1 MNNIRRSKGEG
12 SVYRRAD
19 GLWVAQYA
27 GEEGR
32 RQYIYSRTRSGA
44 VDALRSR
51 RADSPSDALRSGDW
65 FERWLDTYIK
75 PSVRQRTYVAYSGE
89 IRRHIIPALGRIPL
103 CELDTASLQQ
113 FLNDMLSSREDGR
126 AGGYARSTV
135 SHVRTRLISSLGMA
149 VDQGLIA
156 KNPARGLRMPP
167 PERAEKTVFTPTQ
180 QRQFEQAV
188 RRTLDAHPN
197 NMALLLMLGT
207 GLRAGEALG
216 LRLCDIDLDAR
227 SLSVRRTVGRVSI
240 PGEGCAPFAVGEPK
254 TRLSRRTLPLTDRLI
269 ADLREF
275 IDRRAAL
282 ISASEQSWRLRA
294 GFDPRWLDEGAL
306 FITTRGGLLDAP
318 NLRRALAA
326 IEQSEGLPRVGLHGL
341 RHTFATRWVE
351 NGLDIKSL
359 SELLGHS
366 DAALTLNIYTHSLP
380 EQKRACMDKLARLLE

>member
-1 MNNIRRSKGEG
+1 MNSRRAKGEG

-32 RQYIYSRTRSGA
+32 RRYVYSHTRSGA
-44 VDALRSR
+44 VDALRAR
-51 RADSPSDALRSGDW
+51 RASYPTGALRSGDW
-65 FERWLDTYIK
+65 FEHWLNTYIK
-75 PSVRQRTYVAYSGE
+75 PSVRQRTYVAYCGE
-89 IRRHIIPALGRIPL
+89 IHRHIIPALGRIPL
-103 CELDTASLQQ
+103 CELDTAALQQ
-113 FLNDMLSSREDGR
+113 FLNNMLSSREDGR
-126 AGGYARSTV
+126 PGGYARSTV
-135 SHVRTRLISSLGMA
+135 SHIRTRLISALSTA
-149 VDQGLIA
+149 VDQGFIN
-156 KNPARGLRMPP
+156 KNPAHGLRMPP
-167 PERAEKTVFTPTQ
+167 PERTEKAVFTPAQ

-197 NMALLLMLGT
+197 NMALLLMLST
-207 GLRAGEALG
+207 GLRAGETLG
-216 LRLCDIDLDAR
+216 LRLCDIDFDAR

-269 ADLREF
+269 DDLREF
-275 IDRRAAL
+275 VGRR
-282 ISASEQSWRLRA
+282 SAMIKAHEQSWRQRA
-294 GFDPRWLDEGAL
+294 GFDPRWIDEGAL
-306 FITTRGGLLDAP
+306 FITTRGGLMDAP
-318 NLRRALAA
+318 NLRRTLAA
-326 IEQSEGLPRVGLHGL
+326 LERTEELPHVGLHGL

-366 DAALTLNIYTHSLP
+366 DASLTLNIYTHSLP

>member
-1 MNNIRRSKGEG
+1 MNSRRARGEG
-12 SVYRRAD
+12 SVYRRTD

-27 GEEGR
+27 VDDGR
-32 RQYIYSRTRSGA
+32 RRYVYSHTRSGA
-44 VDALRSR
+44 VDALRAR
-51 RADSPSDALRSGDW
+51 QPDSGGGIRSGDW
-65 FERWLDTYIK
+65 FEHWLDTCIR
-75 PSVRQRTYVAYSGE
+75 PSVRQRTYVAYRGE
-89 IRRHIIPALGRIPL
+89 IHRHIIPALGGIPL
-103 CELDTASLQQ
+103 RELDTAALQQ
-113 FLNDMLSSREDGR
+113 FLNNMLSSREDGR
-126 AGGYARSTV
+126 PGGYARSTV
-135 SHVRTRLISSLGMA
+135 SHIRTRLISSLGTA
-149 VDQGLIA
+149 VDRGLIA

-197 NMALLLMLGT
+197 NTALLLMLST
-207 GLRAGEALG
+207 GLRAGETLG
-216 LRLCDIDLDAR
+216 LRLCDIDFDAR

-269 ADLREF
+269 DELREF
-275 IDRRAAL
+275 IHRRDAL
-282 ISASEQSWRLRA
+282 IKSREQSWRRRA
-294 GFDPRWLDEGAL
+294 DFDPRWIDEGAL
-306 FITTRGGLLDAP
+306 FITTRGGLMDAP
-318 NLRRALAA
+318 NLRRTLAA
-326 IEQSEGLPRVGLHGL
+326 IEQAEELPHVGLHGL